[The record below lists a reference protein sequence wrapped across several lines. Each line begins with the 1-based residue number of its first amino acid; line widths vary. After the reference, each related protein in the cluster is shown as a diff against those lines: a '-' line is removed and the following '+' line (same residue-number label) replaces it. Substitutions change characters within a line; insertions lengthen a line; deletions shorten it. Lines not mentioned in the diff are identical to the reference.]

1 MARERKR
8 GGAGEVHFGYLNLLP
23 ILRSSVQF
31 ELPILPILKGKT
43 KRNLYKNGEQL
54 PWWRCSPETLAIF
67 IKG

>member
-8 GGAGEVHFGYLNLLP
+8 GGAGEVHFGYLNLQP
-23 ILRSSVQF
+23 ILLSSVHF
-31 ELPILPILKGKT
+31 ELPILPILKGEI

-67 IKG
+67 I